1 MGNESQRMGNESQ
14 RMGNE
19 RQRISNKSVS
29 APVRRTDGNS
39 SRSRS
44 ISGSGKASF
53 AGLSAAAAAAD
64 IPDSSRS
71 RGETRR
77 EEQKSR
83 ELRAE
88 GRRESTEQR
97 GKSAR
102 GRAAF
107 QIAGETGGVFSEQTD
122 RLTLRSYP
130 AIQRVSRP
138 PSAAPHAKGISLR

>member
-1 MGNESQRMGNESQ
+1 M
-14 RMGNE
+14 
-19 RQRISNKSVS
+19 
-29 APVRRTDGNS
+29 RRTDGNS

-53 AGLSAAAAAAD
+53 AGLSAAAAAAAD